1 MLYITHGNDRAK
13 QKIYIEA
20 IKTKHKGASFAVFER
35 SEFNKESFEQ
45 MISGDSLFGESFCIT
60 LDGVCEIQENREFI
74 LSLKKELKENTSIV
88 ILQEAFL
95 ESDFI
100 DQITDCAS
108 EVVNFAIASEKPDF
122 TLWSAF
128 YGRDKKAAWQA
139 YLDISKKE
147 ASEKTQAG
155 LLSQVRNMYKIKNA
169 PSGTTYKELGFAK
182 EGSYGSAA
190 RGAGKYSTKE
200 ISDMLYELSEMP
212 LRAHSGETDFSLE
225 LEKFILKF
233 L

>member
-13 QKIYIEA
+13 QKKYIDE
-20 IKTKHKGASFAVFER
+20 IKAKHRGVSLVVFER

-45 MISGDSLFGESFCIT
+45 TISGGSLFGERFCII

-74 LSLKKELKENTSIV
+74 LNLKKELKESATVV
-88 ILQEAFL
+88 ILQETSL
-95 ESDFI
+95 EPDFI
-100 DQITDCAS
+100 DQIMDYAS
-108 EVVNFAIASEKPDF
+108 EVVNFATTSEKPDF

-128 YGRDKKAAWQA
+128 YAKDKKGAWQA

-147 ASEKTQAG
+147 ASEKTHAG
-155 LLSQVRNMYKIKNA
+155 LLSQVKNMYKIKNA

-182 EGSYGSAA
+182 EGGYGSAA
-190 RGAGKYSTKE
+190 WGASKYSAQE
-200 ISDMLYELSEMP
+200 ISDMLYKLSEMP
-212 LRAHSGETDFSLE
+212 LRAHNGELDFSLE